1 MLDEE
6 NTKEVHQQRAQANAQ
21 ETQQGDRMGAET
33 PVQVSLARLEG
44 FLFHDART
52 GSYTTPKAEKGPAG
66 WEQSRSHFLGESTR
80 GT

>member
-1 MLDEE
+1 MRSLSQEARRCGLEREKNIQMLDEE

-33 PVQVSLARLEG
+33 PVQVSLPRLEG

-52 GSYTTPKAEKGPAG
+52 
-66 WEQSRSHFLGESTR
+66 ES
-80 GT
+80 